1 MSVPTA
7 SSMPVSLVV
16 IAQPVRATA
25 AGILHSLALEV
36 VQPPLLTLRV
46 LTGAV
51 RGVQEAVGIR
61 PKGTQRGSA
70 VMHEEGDL
78 GQRRT

>member
-7 SSMPVSLVV
+7 SSMPVSLVE

-36 VQPPLLTLRV
+36 VQPPLLNT
-46 LTGAV
+46 TGTHGRCRWSPSGGGYPSKRNPKRE
-51 RGVQEAVGIR
+51 RGYA
-61 PKGTQRGSA
+61 
-70 VMHEEGDL
+70 
-78 GQRRT
+78 

>member
-16 IAQPVRATA
+16 IAEPVRATA

-36 VQPPLLTLRV
+36 VQPPLLNT
-46 LTGAV
+46 T
-51 RGVQEAVGIR
+51 GVQGRCWWI
-61 PKGTQRGSA
+61 PRG
-70 VMHEEGDL
+70 G
-78 GQRRT
+78 GYPYKRNRKR